1 MLLWNNAL
9 WLFVANDIVASTA
22 LLNLS
27 KLHIRVVYLE
37 LFFFRVYFLNDP
49 INECCNISAAIEY
62 KVFLTNNY
70 NRIK

>member
-27 KLHIRVVYLE
+27 KLHMRVVYLE

-49 INECCNISAAIEY
+49 INE
-62 KVFLTNNY
+62 VLQ
-70 NRIK
+70 